1 MLIKRCNRFAKLGTL
16 AAFLAILA
24 GALVTSIPPAADY
37 PRVAH
42 LHVLLGWWLAG
53 SVVFVPLV
61 AMSLWCTC
69 AVVMVATAS
78 GRRLVKRARQEQS
91 HRGN

>member
-1 MLIKRCNRFAKLGTL
+1 MLIKRCNRFAKLSTL
-16 AAFLAILA
+16 AVFLAILA

-53 SVVFVPLV
+53 GVVFVPLV
-61 AMSLWCTC
+61 AVSLWCTC
-69 AVVMVATAS
+69 AAVMVATAT
-78 GRRLVKRARQEQS
+78 GRRLVKRVRHDQS
-91 HRGN
+91 NRGN